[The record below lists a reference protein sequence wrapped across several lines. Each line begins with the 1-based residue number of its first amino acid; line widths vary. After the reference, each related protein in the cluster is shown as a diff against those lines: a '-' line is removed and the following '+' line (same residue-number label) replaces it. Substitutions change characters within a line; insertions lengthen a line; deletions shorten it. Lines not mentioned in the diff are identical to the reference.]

1 MKKSQLKQIIKPIIK
16 ECIQESLLEGGILS
30 NIIAEVTKG
39 LQPLVEAKSPTTKS
53 PQLLQQQQKEL
64 QEQKRQL
71 EEDRYQQMKE
81 QKRKLLDATGLPS
94 NVFEGVDPL
103 ATGGNADASQDAA
116 AGALSGVDPKDPG
129 VDISGIMALGG
140 RNWGKMI

>member
-1 MKKSQLKQIIKPIIK
+1 MKKSQLKQLLKPIVK
-16 ECIQESLLEGGILS
+16 ECIQESLLEGGVLS

-39 LQPLVEAKSPTTKS
+39 LQPLVETKTPTTKS

-64 QEQKRQL
+64 QEQKREL
-71 EEDRYQQMKE
+71 EEERRQQMKE
-81 QKRKLLDATGLPS
+81 QKRKLLNATGLPS

-103 ATGGNADASQDAA
+103 ATGGNADSPQDAA

-129 VDISGIMALGG
+129 VDISGIMAIGG

>member
-1 MKKSQLKQIIKPIIK
+1 MKKSQLKQLLKPIVK
-16 ECIQESLLEGGILS
+16 ECIQESLLEGGVLS

-39 LQPLVEAKSPTTKS
+39 LQPLVETKAPPPRSPE
-53 PQLLQQQQKEL
+53 LLQQQQQEL
-64 QEQKRQL
+64 QEQKREL
-71 EEDRYQQMKE
+71 EEDRYQQIKE
-81 QKRKLLDATGLPS
+81 HKRKLLNATGLPS
-94 NVFEGVDPL
+94 NVFEGVKPL
-103 ATGGNADASQDAA
+103 ATGGNPDTPEDAA

>member
-16 ECIQESLLEGGILS
+16 ECIQESLLEGGVLS

-39 LQPLVEAKSPTTKS
+39 LQPLVETTTTPS
-53 PQLLQQQQKEL
+53 GTSELLRQQQQEL

-71 EEDRYQQMKE
+71 EEERYQQMKE

-103 ATGGNADASQDAA
+103 AAGGNPDAPQEAA

>member
-16 ECIQESLLEGGILS
+16 ECIQESLLEGGVLS
-30 NIIAEVTKG
+30 SIIAEVTKG
-39 LQPLVEAKSPTTKS
+39 LQPLVENNTPPKQNAA
-53 PQLLQQQQKEL
+53 LLQQQQDL
-64 QEQKRQL
+64 QEQKLQL
-71 EEDRYQQMKE
+71 EEERYQQMKE

-103 ATGGNADASQDAA
+103 ATGGNADAPQDAA